1 VGEYLAYEVGVRSGP
16 LMPADPAKVSGI
28 GYGRAC
34 VGAYAPTARTG
45 SASRGKELG
54 YEGAA
59 LARK

>member
-1 VGEYLAYEVGVRSGP
+1 